1 MFFILVTAFGFIN
14 TTWVSLDSYH
24 NELDCQFMEDFMLS
38 TALDYLVYDVV
49 VIVMKAF
56 IYSFLIRA
64 DKKTY
69 CQICLVSF
77 ISTLPWLFAMQG

>member
-1 MFFILVTAFGFIN
+1 
-14 TTWVSLDSYH
+14 
-24 NELDCQFMEDFMLS
+24 MLS

-69 CQICLVSF
+69 CQICLVGF